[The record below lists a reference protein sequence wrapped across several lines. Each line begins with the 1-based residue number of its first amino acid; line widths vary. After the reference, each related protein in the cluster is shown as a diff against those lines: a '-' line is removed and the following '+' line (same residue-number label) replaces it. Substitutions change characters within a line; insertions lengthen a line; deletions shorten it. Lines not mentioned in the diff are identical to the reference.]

1 MTGGDGRKRIA
12 PAKMV
17 GLPLGVG
24 LFVLLLLLPAPEGMP
39 PTAMRMAAVAAL
51 MAVWWI
57 TEAVPFAAAALIP
70 LAAFPL
76 LDILPSRSTAAC
88 YGDKNIY
95 LLLGGFI
102 IAIAMQRWNLH
113 RRIALFVLC
122 RLGRT
127 PNRLVLGF
135 MIATA
140 FLSMWISNTATTLM
154 MLPIALAV
162 AGGLSDSG
170 KRAGGRL
177 GTCLM
182 LAIAY
187 SASIGGLG
195 TLIGSPPNLVL
206 AGALR
211 TIYPDAPD
219 IGFVRWM
226 GVGLPL
232 VIIFVPIA
240 WLLLTRFLHP
250 PGAAGETCDPEVL
263 ESQRRDLG
271 PMGRGERLIMAVFTL
286 TSLLWI
292 FRSPIEIGVFKVPG
306 WSELFPNPGA
316 IDDATVAVGMAI
328 ICFLLPVDLKRG
340 VFLMRWRWA
349 ASIPWGVLILFG
361 GGFALSA
368 GFQASGLDHWIG
380 DQLGVLRGVPVVL
393 LVAAICLLITFLTEV
408 SSNTAVTNV
417 MMPVLAAT
425 GVAIGVS
432 PLLLMVPAA
441 FSASCAFML
450 PVATPPNAIVFGSR
464 LVRIPQMARA
474 GLLLNLIGVVL
485 ITTLVY
491 SIAIP
496 LFGIVLGEVPA
507 WALP

>member
-1 MTGGDGRKRIA
+1 
-12 PAKMV
+12 
-17 GLPLGVG
+17 
-24 LFVLLLLLPAPEGMP
+24 
-39 PTAMRMAAVAAL
+39 MAAVAAL
-51 MAVWWI
+51 MAIWWI

-70 LAAFPL
+70 IAAFPL
-76 LDILPSRSTAAC
+76 LDILPSRATAAC

-122 RLGRT
+122 RLGST
-127 PNRLVLGF
+127 PSLLVLGF

-162 AGGLSDSG
+162 AGGM
-170 KRAGGRL
+170 AGEGEKLNRRL

-195 TLIGSPPNLVL
+195 TLIGTPPNIVL

-211 TIYPDAPD
+211 TIYPEAPE

-232 VIIFVPIA
+232 VIVFVPLT

-250 PGAAGETCDPEVL
+250 PGKSGERCDPGLL
-263 ESQRRDLG
+263 EAQRRELG
-271 PMGRGERLIMAVFTL
+271 PMGRGERLIMIVFTT

-292 FRSPIEIGVFKVPG
+292 FRSPIEIGSFRIPG
-306 WSELFPNPGA
+306 WSGLMPNPGA
-316 IDDATVAVGMAI
+316 VDDATVAVGMAI
-328 ICFLLPVDLKRG
+328 LCFVLPVDLKRG

-349 ASIPWGVLILFG
+349 VEIPWAVLILFG

-425 GVAIGVS
+425 AVAIGVS
-432 PLLLMVPAA
+432 PLLLMIPAA

-474 GLLLNLIGVVL
+474 GVLLNLIGVVL
-485 ITTLVY
+485 ITALIYT
-491 SIAIP
+491 IAIP
-496 LFGIVLGEVPA
+496 LFGIVLGEVPV